1 MIIPYENLSSNK
13 KAKAEAVIEA
23 YDSLQ
28 NGWSRRGYPVININN
43 KIPWALSS
51 HEERSWNFYIH
62 SWDMIDTLLYAYNL
76 APEDKLF
83 APVLAIALDWID
95 QYVDLNTNTQIVYEN
110 STDFA
115 WYDMAVGLRAYRLSY
130 IYDEYVRTLKNE
142 NSVSKK
148 LWSGLLAHQAYLA
161 LDKNIAFHS
170 NHGYYQASGQ
180 IAMGRRFKDVSSIMA
195 QALSQGTQRFRDM
208 LGQQFTTEGVHR
220 EHSPDYH
227 RMVYDT
233 LIGVVQAGLID
244 DDYIIQLTYKIEKA
258 LSWFVMPDGRISN
271 FGDSDWRQMRRKSR
285 IAKIKWQTEEMRFVV
300 TNGEIGHLDNLK
312 LKTFQDA
319 GYYIVRSYDDMTN
332 QDTQSYVDYSYLAQ
346 TAAFHSR
353 THKQAD
359 DLSFIWY
366 DHGHNIL
373 IDAGRYGYIGKAE
386 MGTEL
391 WKQGHWYTH
400 PNRLY
405 CESTRAHNTL
415 EFDNIDYAR
424 KGVKP
429 YGSAIARHREYPNG
443 LVVLETE
450 CKHFKSIRRA
460 RVLIYMPK
468 QWLIVYDWFKDNLN
482 ELHDVKQWFN
492 FASEIKVEKLN
503 QAYSCQL
510 DDQTQLHITSL
521 LPNISASEV
530 FNGETQP
537 RKQGWFSPAEREF
550 LPVDSVNYQLQQCTS
565 GVIATLF
572 SFNGQV
578 NLDASINSA
587 STSGRQLKVHWED
600 LQGGHSIHL
609 TREVDSEI
617 NVKYKIDSTSKP
629 MKISDTYIFNPYKNK
644 GIKEQVRLVIYDY
657 EANDYA
663 HLAII
668 EALDSYQ
675 LEKDQLA
682 PHESYKY
689 KYQVLNTDP
698 NGKKWIDT
706 EYGYQDLKSGLQ
718 DNTKIEIEIEIE
730 QNNELSYEYI
740 PAKQKSEYL
749 TVFFQSG
756 SSEFDD
762 RFIKYLSEANTNL
775 LYIKDGF
782 GSDEELSSTYYL
794 NENNQIPVADLV
806 QKLITEAS
814 GLLKVDKNNTV
825 FIGKGKGGFASLYH
839 GYIYGAGYVLAIKPP
854 VLLGDF
860 LFKRSSKNI
869 STNIF
874 KSVFGNLNKKN
885 KDHANNL
892 IKNIFKIYKNRCPIT
907 FIYTEDDKNFY
918 KKNLNPLLQWADE
931 INIPKLSIEFLE
943 SSSNENSITE
953 KISSIIN

>member
-76 APEDKLF
+76 APEDELF

-130 IYDEYVRTLKNE
+130 IYDEYTRALKNE

-170 NHGYYQASGQ
+170 NHGYYQAAGQ
-180 IAMGRRFKDVSSIMA
+180 IAMGRRFKNVSSIMA

-258 LSWFVMPDGRISN
+258 LSWFVMPDGRIAN
-271 FGDSDWRQMRRKSR
+271 FGDSDWRQMRRKPR

-312 LKTFQDA
+312 LKTFHDA

-391 WKQGHWYTH
+391 WKQGYWYTH

-415 EFDNIDYAR
+415 EFDNIDYTR

-429 YGSAIARHREYPNG
+429 YGSAIARHRKYPNG

-492 FASEIKVEKLN
+492 FAPEIKVEKLD
-503 QAYSCQL
+503 QSYSCQFN
-510 DDQTQLHITSL
+510 DQTQLYITNL
-521 LPNISASEV
+521 LPNTDASEV
-530 FNGETQP
+530 FNGATQP
-537 RKQGWFSPAEREF
+537 REQGWFSPAEREF
-550 LPVDSVNYQLQQCTS
+550 IPVDSINYKLQQQAS
-565 GVIATLF
+565 GAIATLF
-572 SFNGQV
+572 SFNG
-578 NLDASINSA
+578 SA
-587 STSGRQLKVHWED
+587 DVDLFSSNANNSGRQLKVNWED
-600 LQGGHSIHL
+600 DRGAHSVKLMRELEKEIH
-609 TREVDSEI
+609 VQ
-617 NVKYKIDSTSKP
+617 YKINPKVILMEATTVYK
-629 MKISDTYIFNPYKNK
+629 FNPYKDK
-644 GIKEQVRLVIYDY
+644 GIEEQVRLVIYDY

-663 HLAII
+663 HFAII
-668 EALDSYQ
+668 DAMDSYQ
-675 LEKDQLA
+675 TEEGQLTA
-682 PHESYKY
+682 RGDYKY
-689 KYQVLNTDP
+689 KYQVRNSKKQ
-698 NGKKWIDT
+698 GKIWIDIGG
-706 EYGYQDLKSGLQ
+706 GYQRLP
-718 DNTKIEIEIEIE
+718 EIE
-730 QNNELSYEYI
+730 NKDELDYVYQPSL
-740 PAKQKSEYL
+740 KGSDYL
-749 TVFFQSG
+749 LIFFQSVHDN
-756 SSEFDD
+756 SEHG
-762 RFIKYLSEANTNL
+762 FIDVLAELDMHKLH
-775 LYIKDGF
+775 IKDTY
-782 GSDEELSSTYYL
+782 SVEDATLYSYYL
-794 NENNQIPVADLV
+794 NENNIIPVGSMV
-806 QKLITEAS
+806 QQLISETVDS
-814 GLLKVDKNNTV
+814 IGLDKRNTI
-825 FIGKGKGGFASLYH
+825 FLGSDKGGFASLYH
-839 GYIYGAGYVLAIKPP
+839 GYTYGAGHILAINPQI
-854 VLLGDF
+854 LLGNHLF
-860 LFKRSSKNI
+860 RRSNKTNEPNLFKAI
-869 STNIF
+869 
-874 KSVFGNLNKKN
+874 FGNLNQKN
-885 KDHANNL
+885 KQYANNL
-892 IKNIFKIYKNRCPIT
+892 LYSVLKDSDTPFPNTHILVETENTNYK
-907 FIYTEDDKNFY
+907 DL
-918 KKNLNPLLQWADE
+918 LNPFMKW
-931 INIPKLSIEFLE
+931 
-943 SSSNENSITE
+943 ITE
-953 KISSIIN
+953 LAILNVSLDIQRDTFDRNFIITSKIFNITDPT